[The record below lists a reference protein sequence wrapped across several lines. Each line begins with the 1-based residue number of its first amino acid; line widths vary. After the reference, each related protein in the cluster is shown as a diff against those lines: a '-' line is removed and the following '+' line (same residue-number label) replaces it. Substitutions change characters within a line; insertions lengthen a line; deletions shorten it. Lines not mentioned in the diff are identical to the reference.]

1 MTGTKFA
8 LFLGLSF
15 LTNTAMATGYII
27 ELFGIAAIFNSN
39 GSFLSAIGVVGGQ
52 VAIYALPL
60 TFISGAIYLFGKSQS
75 WNREQGIKKAQ
86 AIVEENV
93 LNSIPKI
100 KTAISK
106 EWEKLTE
113 ELKKILLNRVKII

>member
-39 GSFLSAIGVVGGQ
+39 GSFLSAIGVVGG
-52 VAIYALPL
+52 
-60 TFISGAIYLFGKSQS
+60 
-75 WNREQGIKKAQ
+75 
-86 AIVEENV
+86 
-93 LNSIPKI
+93 
-100 KTAISK
+100 
-106 EWEKLTE
+106 
-113 ELKKILLNRVKII
+113 